1 MAVRE
6 GGRGAWGGSRGGRA
20 LAAQLGLREDGQ
32 AAQVADDA
40 QALRQL
46 HRAAQAL
53 EQRVQQ
59 RRARALHLGH
69 QPAHDLGGGGGRMLG
84 RTMCG

>member
-1 MAVRE
+1 
-6 GGRGAWGGSRGGRA
+6 
-20 LAAQLGLREDGQ
+20 
-32 AAQVADDA
+32 VADDA